1 MPMLRAELLTAALM
15 VAMPIAA
22 CAAQSTGSP
31 VFQAPYRAFARSEFG
46 ISLSEPSAGFDL
58 EGSYRSG
65 FTRTVDLGF
74 RAGIHSGPGPDSQ
87 TDALLGA
94 DLRARLVTH
103 TESFPLDASATVGLG
118 IQSGHG
124 VTVGR
129 LPIGLSMGRRVL
141 IEGSEISLVPYIQP
155 VLTLLFGDESGTD
168 FSLGFGVDARV
179 TPRLD
184 LRFSAAVGNTSGIG
198 FTAAFLH

>member
-1 MPMLRAELLTAALM
+1 MLRSKLLGLGLVLAVPT
-15 VAMPIAA
+15 AA
-22 CAAQSTGSP
+22 CAAQETGSP
-31 VFQAPYRAFARSEFG
+31 VYQAPYRAFARSEIG

-58 EGSYRSG
+58 EGSYRAG
-65 FTRTVDLGF
+65 LTNTVDLGVRGGF
-74 RAGIHSGPGPDSQ
+74 HNGPGPNSQ
-87 TDALLGA
+87 TNTLLGA

-118 IQSGHG
+118 VESGHG
-124 VTVGR
+124 ATVGR

-141 IEGSEISLVPYIQP
+141 IEGSAISLVPYVQP
-155 VLTLLFGDESGTD
+155 VLTVLFGDADGTD

-184 LRFSAAVGNTSGIG
+184 LRFSAAIGNTSGIG

>member
-1 MPMLRAELLTAALM
+1 MLPSRLLTAAILL
-15 VAMPIAA
+15 AMPIAV
-22 CAAQSTGSP
+22 CSAQSSGSP
-31 VFQAPYRAFARSEFG
+31 VFQAPYRAFARSEIG

-58 EGSYRSG
+58 EGSYRG
-65 FTRTVDLGF
+65 GLTNTVDLGF
-74 RAGIHSGPGPDSQ
+74 RGGFHSGPGTNGG

-94 DLRARLVTH
+94 DLRARVVTH
-103 TESFPLDASATVGLG
+103 TESFPFDASATVGLG
-118 IQSGHG
+118 LQSGHG
-124 VTVGR
+124 TTVGR
-129 LPIGLSMGRRVL
+129 LPVGLSMGRRVL
-141 IEGSEISLVPYIQP
+141 IEGSDISLVPYVQP
-155 VLTLLFGDESGTD
+155 VLALLFGNGSGTD

>member
-1 MPMLRAELLTAALM
+1 MPRSKLLGLGFVLA
-15 VAMPIAA
+15 VPVAA

-31 VFQAPYRAFARSEFG
+31 VFQAPYRAFARSEIG
-46 ISLSEPSAGFDL
+46 ISLSEPSSGFDL
-58 EGSYRSG
+58 EGSYRG
-65 FTRTVDLGF
+65 AFTKTVDLGI
-74 RAGIHSGPGPDSQ
+74 RGGIHSGPGPNSQ

-118 IQSGHG
+118 FESGYG

-141 IEGSEISLVPYIQP
+141 IEGSAISLVPYVQP
-155 VLTLLFGDESGTD
+155 VLTLLFGDASGTD

-184 LRFSAAVGNTSGIG
+184 LRFSAAIGNTSGIG
-198 FTAAFLH
+198 FTAAFLR

>member
-1 MPMLRAELLTAALM
+1 MLRSRLLMLGFA
-15 VAMPIAA
+15 VAVPVAA
-22 CAAQSTGSP
+22 CAAQETGSP
-31 VFQAPYRAFARSEFG
+31 VYQAPYRAFARSEIG
-46 ISLSEPSAGFDL
+46 VSISEPDAGFDL
-58 EGSYRSG
+58 EGSYRAG
-65 FTRTVDLGF
+65 FSKTVDGGL
-74 RAGIHSGPGPDSQ
+74 RAGIHSGPGPNSN

-103 TESFPLDASATVGLG
+103 TESFPLDASLTAGFGIESGQGL
-118 IQSGHG
+118 
-124 VTVGR
+124 TVGR

-141 IEGSEISLVPYIQP
+141 IEGSAISLVPYAQP
-155 VLTLLFGDESGTD
+155 VLTLLFGDASGTD

-184 LRFSAAVGNTSGIG
+184 LRFSAAIGNTSGIG

>member
-1 MPMLRAELLTAALM
+1 MLRSRLLRVGFLM
-15 VAMPIAA
+15 AMPVVA

-31 VFQAPYRAFARSEFG
+31 VFQAPYRAFARNE
-46 ISLSEPSAGFDL
+46 IAVSLSEPSAGFEL
-58 EGSYRSG
+58 EGSYRS
-65 FTRTVDLGF
+65 TLTSTIDLGL
-74 RAGIHSGPGPDSQ
+74 RAGFHSGPGPDSQ

-118 IQSGHG
+118 IESGHG
-124 VTVGR
+124 ATVDR
-129 LPIGLSMGRRVL
+129 LPIGVTMGRRVL
-141 IEGSEISLVPYIQP
+141 IEGSAISLVPYAQP
-155 VLTLLFGDESGTD
+155 VLTLLFGNESGTD
-168 FSLGFGVDARV
+168 LSLGFGVDARV

-184 LRFSAAVGNTSGIG
+184 LRFSAAIGNMSGIG